1 MPFTVFG
8 EDSAGSVEFS
18 IFSVGMPFVFGKMPV
33 IAVVND
39 GEFALSEWYA
49 AEGISVADEAI
60 GE

>member
-1 MPFTVFG
+1 MPFTVIG

-18 IFSVGMPFVFGKMPV
+18 ILSVGMPFVFGKMPV